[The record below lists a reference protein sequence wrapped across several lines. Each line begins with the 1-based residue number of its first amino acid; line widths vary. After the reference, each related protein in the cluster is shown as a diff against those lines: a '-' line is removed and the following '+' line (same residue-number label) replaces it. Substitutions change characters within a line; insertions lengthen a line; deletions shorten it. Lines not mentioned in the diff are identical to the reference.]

1 MKLSRGITSVSD
13 QKFSWLMRLGVMVLA
28 IGVATFGF
36 IYYQDQHVNAGPSL
50 VDKQTQVSEAAVK
63 KAPNNIAARLGLA
76 QVYRSGKR
84 LDDALTQYDV
94 ILTAEGKNRSALL
107 GRGAVLFEKGDFTAA
122 AVTYHKITAVASTAE
137 FATADPQL
145 EEAHYFL
152 GSIALKQG
160 KTKEAIKELQ
170 AALTINRADS
180 DALYLYGVALLK
192 NGSTQPAVDSF
203 KEALQFVPTGWC
215 EPYSQL
221 ALAQKKL
228 GRAPEATY
236 AGAMADFCLKKPAAA
251 TAQLKTLL
259 KGPEAVD
266 AMMGL
271 ALIAETESHNTEAIS
286 WYKKVLA
293 VDPKNGPANAAI
305 VRLAPVPTSSS
316 TTQGPSS

>member
-1 MKLSRGITSVSD
+1 MKLSRRKASVTDPPPSRVT
-13 QKFSWLMRLGVMVLA
+13 RLLTLVLVAGMLAFGV
-28 IGVATFGF
+28 F
-36 IYYQDQHVNAGPSL
+36 YYQDQHVNAGPSL
-50 VDKQTQVSEAAVK
+50 IDKQTEASEATVRS
-63 KAPNNIAARLGLA
+63 APNNIAARLGLA

-94 ILTAEGKNRSALL
+94 ILKVDGKNRSALL
-107 GRGAVLFEKGDFTAA
+107 GRGAVLMAKGDFTAA
-122 AVTYHKITAVASTAE
+122 AVTYHKITGVAATGE

-160 KTKEAIKELQ
+160 KTKDALTELT
-170 AALTINRADS
+170 AALTIDRTDS
-180 DALYLYGVALLK
+180 DALYLFGVALLK
-192 NGSTQPAVDSF
+192 DGSAQPAVDAF
-203 KEALQFVPTGWC
+203 KQALLFVPTGWC

-236 AGAMADFCLKKPAAA
+236 AGAMADFCHKDPAAA
-251 TAQLKTLL
+251 TTRLKTLV

-271 ALIAETESHNTEAIS
+271 ALIAETESRNAEAVS
-286 WYKKVLA
+286 WYKKVLT
-293 VDPKNGPANAAI
+293 VDRKNAPATTALS
-305 VRLAPVPTSSS
+305 RLAPVPTSSS
-316 TTQGPSS
+316 TTQGPS

>member
-192 NGSTQPAVDSF
+192 NGSTQPAVDS
-203 KEALQFVPTGWC
+203 
-215 EPYSQL
+215 QL